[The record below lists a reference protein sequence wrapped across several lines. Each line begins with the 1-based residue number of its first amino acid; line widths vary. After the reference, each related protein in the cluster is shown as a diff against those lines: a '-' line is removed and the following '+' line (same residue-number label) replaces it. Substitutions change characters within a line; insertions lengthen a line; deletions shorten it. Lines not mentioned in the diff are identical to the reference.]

1 MVSLSAPSDSGARL
15 EVASRAH
22 LRPRWPVRP
31 STDGRRLATV
41 LFLDIVGSTH
51 VASDLG
57 DARWRTL
64 LTRFRKVV
72 REQLKK
78 HAGREGN
85 FTGDGFLATF
95 GEPARA
101 IAAGVG
107 IARDVQALGVDVR
120 VGLHTGEVETI
131 QGHLGGVAVHIG
143 ARVMALAGSAEVLVT
158 STVTDLV
165 HGSPIDFDDLVAHE
179 LKGVPGAWQVT
190 AVRSVDGVPVPSPVD
205 PADAIERLR
214 EITADD
220 ARRGRRRAI
229 VVAGVV
235 ALAAVGGALV
245 LVVTTAADRAISL
258 VKLDARNAAIT
269 STVDDGLL
277 TDHLWHAL
285 SVENG
290 ALFQMTPTEVRTRDL
305 ATGSVRQTFHVGAD
319 HERSVIGFGSEWLGD
334 DRSTES
340 LVRVD
345 LVSGERVASL
355 DIDGG
360 TAALAVGLDAV
371 WFVTSDGDLG
381 RVDPITLEV
390 RRWSSGARSAGAVVP
405 FADNVW
411 VCDCDNRQIFR
422 FDVATERFERFDI
435 PEEAFLVG
443 PTQGSAP
450 AQLWLVDAG
459 ASAVTPLDPVSGER
473 GRAIGFDGTI
483 ADAQIGLGKIWVAA
497 ADHVYVLDANDD
509 EADVVDIAMPEGFF
523 ASSVAID
530 PDRFAVWIGTC
541 GCPLE

>member
-1 MVSLSAPSDSGARL
+1 
-15 EVASRAH
+15 
-22 LRPRWPVRP
+22 VRP
-31 STDGRRLATV
+31 STDSRRLATV

-72 REQLKK
+72 REQLRN

-107 IARDVQALGVDVR
+107 IARGVQALGVDVR

-143 ARVMALAGSAEVLVT
+143 ARVMALAGRAEVLVT
-158 STVTDLV
+158 STVKDLV

-179 LKGVPGAWQVT
+179 LKGIPGTWQVT
-190 AVRSVDGVPVPSPVD
+190 AVRSVDGEPVPSPVD
-205 PADAIERLR
+205 PAAAIERLG
-214 EITADD
+214 EIAADD

-235 ALAAVGGALV
+235 ALAAVVGALV
-245 LVVTTAADRAISL
+245 LVVTTAADSALSL
-258 VKLDARNAAIT
+258 VKLDARNVAIT

-277 TDHLWHAL
+277 SDHLWHAL

-305 ATGSVRQTFHVGAD
+305 ATGSVRETFHVGAD
-319 HERSVIGFGSEWLGD
+319 HERSVIGFGSEWLGA

-360 TAALAVGLDAV
+360 TVALAVGPDAV

-381 RVDPITLEV
+381 RVDPITLELQ
-390 RRWSSGARSAGAVVP
+390 RWSSGARSAGAVVP
-405 FADNVW
+405 FAENVW
-411 VCDCDNRQIFR
+411 ICDCDNRQIFR
-422 FDVATERFERFDI
+422 FDVATERFKRFDI

-443 PTQGSAP
+443 PTQESAP
-450 AQLWLVDAG
+450 AQLWLVDTG

-473 GRAIGFDGTI
+473 GRAIGFEGTI

-530 PDRFAVWIGTC
+530 ADRFAVWIGTC

>member
-1 MVSLSAPSDSGARL
+1 M
-15 EVASRAH
+15 
-22 LRPRWPVRP
+22 
-31 STDGRRLATV
+31 

-95 GEPARA
+95 GEPAQA

-120 VGLHTGEVETI
+120 VGLHTGEVEMI

-143 ARVMALAGSAEVLVT
+143 ARVMALAGPAEVLVT
-158 STVTDLV
+158 STVKDLV
-165 HGSPIDFDDLVAHE
+165 HGSQIGFDDLVAHE
-179 LKGVPGAWQVT
+179 LRGVPGTWQLT
-190 AVRSVDGVPVPSPVD
+190 PVRSVDGEPVPGPID
-205 PADAIERLR
+205 PADAIERLG
-214 EITADD
+214 EIGADD
-220 ARRGRRRAI
+220 ARRGGRRPM

-235 ALAAVGGALV
+235 ALAAVAGALV
-245 LVVTTAADRAISL
+245 LVATTGTDRVATTGTDRAISL
-258 VKLDARNAAIT
+258 VKLDATNAEIE

-305 ATGSVRQTFHVGAD
+305 ATGSVRVTFDVGAD
-319 HERSVIGFGSEWLGD
+319 HEHSVIGFGSEWLGA

-360 TAALAVGLDAV
+360 AAALAVGPDAV

-381 RVDPITLEV
+381 RVDPVTLEV
-390 RRWSSGARSAGAVVP
+390 QRWSSGARSAGAVVP
-405 FADNVW
+405 FAEDVW
-411 VCDCDNRQIFR
+411 ICDCANRQIFR

-435 PEEAFLVG
+435 PEEASLIG

-450 AQLWLVDAG
+450 RRLWLVDPG
-459 ASAVTPLDPVSGER
+459 ASAVTPLDPVTGER
-473 GRAIGFDGTI
+473 GRAIGFEGTI

-530 PDRFAVWIGTC
+530 PDREAVWIGTC